1 MPEQISTRF
10 FNIKVSVQNVGNNKT
25 SGVVQVY
32 AGKVDRGQDDYERVL
47 IGFARSSIL
56 EINKSDEVE
65 VHCRL
70 DPVSHWN
77 DCAKEFEVQDGK
89 YNIWVSQY
97 EGDSAEPAVV
107 RIPAVKWG
115 VKKA

>member
-1 MPEQISTRF
+1 MPEQIPTRF
-10 FNIKVSVQNVGNNKT
+10 FNIKVKVQNVGNNET

-32 AGKVDRGQDDYERVL
+32 AGKVERGENDYERVL

-56 EINKSDEVE
+56 DINKSEEVE

-70 DPVSHWN
+70 DPVSHRN
-77 DCAKEFEVQDGK
+77 DGAREFELQDGK
-89 YNIWVSQY
+89 YNIWVPQY